1 MKVTPLDLRQT
12 QFGTAMRGYDK
23 QEVRSFLNEAADAY
37 EQVLRDLDR
46 VRQELLRA
54 EESLTE
60 HREREVSLRNTLLT
74 AQRLADQIRE
84 NAEQESKMLVREA
97 EGRADLILQ
106 KAQSRL
112 EEIDRDIHELKL
124 RRRDVEASLEASIS
138 ALGHALAFVRSKD
151 AGEKDEKLLL
161 HRPRQA
167 DTPAAPAPREVRAAA
182 AAGHG
187 PIQLP
192 PSPLGPPETP

>member
-23 QEVRSFLNEAADAY
+23 QEVRGFLNEAADAY

-46 VRQELLRA
+46 LRQELLRA
-54 EESLTE
+54 EEALAE

-84 NAEQESKMLVREA
+84 NAEQESKMLIREA

-112 EEIDRDIHELKL
+112 EEVDRDIHELKL
-124 RRRDVEASLEASIS
+124 RRRDVEASLEASIAGLNN
-138 ALGHALAFVRSKD
+138 ALSFVRSKD
-151 AGEKDEKLLL
+151 AAEKDDKLLL

-167 DTPAAPAPREVRAAA
+167 DVPAAPAPREVRAAA
-182 AAGHG
+182 SGHG

-192 PSPLGPPETP
+192 PSPLGPPEAP